1 MYESKNFN
9 YKNIINKSQK
19 VDKKVNLNTKHI
31 KENKEI
37 LIAPLYGGTAI
48 TIIIGIV
55 IYYNAIA
62 GLVELKTILITIIS
76 ILILASLYCF
86 FILNGKM
93 NALSFLKLKKMIKNN
108 NYEVY
113 KYTGDIKAIYVSQK
127 YNPRRSLGDNLNNG
141 EVTSD
146 GIKLIIEDQTF
157 YLLEKV
163 YYRLKFDKQITLYFI
178 KKDNKYI
185 FYDYERILNKNSSE
199 EDCDIPKEK
208 VPKLC
213 IVAIIA
219 FILMILILPLIYK

>member
-1 MYESKNFN
+1 
-9 YKNIINKSQK
+9 
-19 VDKKVNLNTKHI
+19 
-31 KENKEI
+31 
-37 LIAPLYGGTAI
+37 
-48 TIIIGIV
+48 
-55 IYYNAIA
+55 
-62 GLVELKTILITIIS
+62 
-76 ILILASLYCF
+76 
-86 FILNGKM
+86 
-93 NALSFLKLKKMIKNN
+93 MIKNN

-127 YNPRRSLGDNLNNG
+127 YNPRRNLDDNLNNG
-141 EVTSD
+141 KVTSD

-157 YLLEKV
+157 YLLKKV

-199 EDCDIPKEK
+199 EDCDIQKEK